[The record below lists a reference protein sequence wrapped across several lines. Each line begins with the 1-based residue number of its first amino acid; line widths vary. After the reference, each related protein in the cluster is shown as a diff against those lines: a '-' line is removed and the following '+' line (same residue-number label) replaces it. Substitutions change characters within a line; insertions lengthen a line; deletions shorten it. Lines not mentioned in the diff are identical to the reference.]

1 MAMSSAQ
8 EAAWNAGTSGI
19 MQSGQLKFLIMGV
32 LAALM
37 FTFAAWALVQTYRGL
52 SSKSV
57 TFHQFQESLLR
68 LVLLILLT
76 LFFFF
81 S

>member
-8 EAAWNAGTSGI
+8 EAAWNAGTNGI
-19 MQSGQLKFLIMGV
+19 MQSGQLKFLILGV

-37 FTFAAWALVQTYRGL
+37 FTFVAWALVQTYRGL
-52 SSKSV
+52 ASKSV
-57 TFHQFQESLLR
+57 TFRQFQESLLR